1 MDPFY
6 ESMVDSLGDPV
17 LGANPNS
24 GFALGHQF
32 AGSSCSYDTPPA
44 GQTHAA
50 YRFCM
55 KGGPTNSGANAG
67 WEYDIWNGSS
77 WVSAL
82 GVSGQSNATANLR
95 VTGATEVQGGLTAS
109 SINGEVTVDGV
120 TYANLGAAWN
130 AAYALATST
139 GKDQTVR
146 LGPGTFAVTATLSEP
161 TNGACISLLGS
172 GGTTVNAGSAAATT
186 LNINTS
192 LGGDVFYLGNATQ
205 AQGCTFRDF
214 VILTGT
220 NATHGFELQYFRGLL
235 IDNVTVNDTT
245 AEGILLGEESTTNG
259 HQANF
264 LLRNVTVSYNASL
277 FTPANRPAY
286 GVHLLK
292 TAIDS
297 HLDDIVVRN
306 ALTAG
311 VYNEGT
317 GNTGSLVLEAGGVQF
332 GSSTQGVINGLYYGV
347 INTANCLAG
356 FQITQPG
363 GATVISPLVNGVV
376 SGSSF
381 SPVAGHMYTLR
392 LRISCNEMQR
402 VLQFYNSIDD
412 TGTHTYGGVYLSAGG
427 NVVLE
432 VQDTT
437 GGVASSPVIL
447 YSGSVAN
454 APAAMTVAPINSAS
468 LQCSIASFEISQ
480 QGPVWV
486 VSTPPGG
493 GGVVRRMG
501 TAAQGADCK
510 IERTGRLRFYT
521 TTVPASGELIAISY
535 RTSHRAVAR
544 LANAQSI
551 TQESMS
557 GQLPGTAA
565 WIGTVTSPA
574 ARSSMDCENAA
585 TALLD
590 LATSRAAAWKG
601 KYTAWNM
608 QEQADVWPGDVLA
621 VAATSTGLSANLVVR
636 TVEIEFSCTVP
647 GLAKY
652 VVGFAND
659 WADALAIKTSTTV
672 PADVWLPQQAETTPP
687 LANLASL
694 SVTGVSG
701 SAIQVSANATPPANG
716 GFEVRRRDWAFG
728 PGTNSDLV
736 LRSPVANFTIPREAA
751 IEQYYV
757 RLYDGSTPPNYS
769 RFSST
774 VFVNVAL

>member
-454 APAAMTVAPINSAS
+454 APAAMTVALINSAS

-493 GGVVRRMG
+493 GARCAAHGHDCAGSGLQDRTHWQASLLYNDSTGGGRAHCDLVPDVASRCGPPGKRTEHHAGEHERPAAGNGSLDWHSHQPCGAQLHGLRECGRSAAGPGDEPRRRLEG
-501 TAAQGADCK
+501 QIYRVEHAGAGRRVAGRCAGCSGDFNR
-510 IERTGRLRFYT
+510 IECESCCSHRRDRALLYCARASEVCGELCQRLGRRTGDQDLDNGSR
-521 TTVPASGELIAISY
+521 
-535 RTSHRAVAR
+535 
-544 LANAQSI
+544 
-551 TQESMS
+551 
-557 GQLPGTAA
+557 
-565 WIGTVTSPA
+565 
-574 ARSSMDCENAA
+574 DCV
-585 TALLD
+585 
-590 LATSRAAAWKG
+590 AAAAAGRHAAAGESREPVGDRCERQRDPGERERDAPG
-601 KYTAWNM
+601 K
-608 QEQADVWPGDVLA
+608 
-621 VAATSTGLSANLVVR
+621 
-636 TVEIEFSCTVP
+636 
-647 GLAKY
+647 
-652 VVGFAND
+652 
-659 WADALAIKTSTTV
+659 
-672 PADVWLPQQAETTPP
+672 
-687 LANLASL
+687 
-694 SVTGVSG
+694 
-701 SAIQVSANATPPANG
+701 
-716 GFEVRRRDWAFG
+716 RR
-728 PGTNSDLV
+728 L
-736 LRSPVANFTIPREAA
+736 
-751 IEQYYV
+751 
-757 RLYDGSTPPNYS
+757 
-769 RFSST
+769 
-774 VFVNVAL
+774 